1 VALGVPLAI
10 FFIALLVD
18 QGRWVGLEK
27 RLVLR
32 FGLLLPTVALLGLTS
47 SRGSWLVVASAIVLT
62 LLLGKRSRMAIVA
75 SVVLTA
81 IAVLLLLATPYGEF
95 LQKGYERTFAG
106 EQSADRRTT
115 GRSGQWVLGYY
126 LFTSSPDR
134 LLFGYGPGL
143 GPDIYAR
150 YSSELQGATFAV
162 GERMA
167 WHSLYLQVAVE
178 AGLAGLGPVVV
189 WLILALVRILF
200 WTRRAGVIFPLTCF
214 VGYMMITLTVSGQDT
229 NAGVLVGIG
238 LLGTVRI
245 PIDRRVYSRPPRLPI
260 RRQGTIASQQTR
272 L

>member
-1 VALGVPLAI
+1 
-10 FFIALLVD
+10 
-18 QGRWVGLEK
+18 
-27 RLVLR
+27 
-32 FGLLLPTVALLGLTS
+32 
-47 SRGSWLVVASAIVLT
+47 
-62 LLLGKRSRMAIVA
+62 
-75 SVVLTA
+75 
-81 IAVLLLLATPYGEF
+81 
-95 LQKGYERTFAG
+95 
-106 EQSADRRTT
+106 
-115 GRSGQWVLGYY
+115 
-126 LFTSSPDR
+126 
-134 LLFGYGPGL
+134 
-143 GPDIYAR
+143 
-150 YSSELQGATFAV
+150 
-162 GERMA
+162 MA